1 MFDAIEQNSE
11 ALVAIKGIY
20 RIAQKEMQNGSATN
34 KQEAVPHASKVDSK
48 LLYITQDE
56 QPLLGSNVDAEES
69 EEQAAAAEAAARPIT
84 ERHEDTLTQ
93 QGLQR

>member
-1 MFDAIEQNSE
+1 MISNESDVNEQ
-11 ALVAIKGIY
+11 
-20 RIAQKEMQNGSATN
+20 
-34 KQEAVPHASKVDSK
+34 

-84 ERHEDTLTQ
+84 EQHEDTLTQ
-93 QGLQR
+93 QGLQRYTVDCPDALSTLVLHQP